1 MAIEYY
7 DSVFNAIF
15 FLMEKYDD
23 DDDSNKV
30 TLFYL
35 KYDQD
40 NLLHNLSPKNQ
51 GNLVVLL
58 IDSIEERTTQNLML
72 NENLS
77 LCEDANLILASQICE
92 MSSMIEVLESS
103 NQISKEDS
111 STSEGQKRKLNIFK
125 KNWKKIK
132 SLNLSQM
139 PPLK

>member
-77 LCEDANLILASQICE
+77 LCEDANLILAS
-92 MSSMIEVLESS
+92 
-103 NQISKEDS
+103 
-111 STSEGQKRKLNIFK
+111 
-125 KNWKKIK
+125 
-132 SLNLSQM
+132 
-139 PPLK
+139 

>member
-40 NLLHNLSPKNQ
+40 NLLHNLSPKN
-51 GNLVVLL
+51 
-58 IDSIEERTTQNLML
+58 
-72 NENLS
+72 
-77 LCEDANLILASQICE
+77 
-92 MSSMIEVLESS
+92 
-103 NQISKEDS
+103 
-111 STSEGQKRKLNIFK
+111 
-125 KNWKKIK
+125 
-132 SLNLSQM
+132 
-139 PPLK
+139 